1 MAEELRNLKE
11 GNYIKI
17 EGEPC
22 KITSLTKG
30 KTSKH
35 GEAKARVEAVGIF
48 DGKKRY
54 LVKPVTARVE
64 VPMILKK
71 KGQVV
76 SVQGTITQIMDLE
89 TYEMVDMDIPE
100 GKELSEGDQV
110 NYIECE
116 GKKMITE
123 S

>member
-1 MAEELRNLKE
+1 MVELRTLKE
-11 GNYIKI
+11 GNYII
-17 EGEPC
+17 IDGEPC

-35 GEAKARVEAVGIF
+35 GEAKGRVEGIGVF

-54 LVKPVTARVE
+54 LVKPVTANVQ

-76 SVQGTITQIMDLE
+76 SIHGNIAQIMDME
-89 TYEMVDMDIPE
+89 SYEMMDLTIPE
-100 GKELSEGDQV
+100 SKELKEGDQIT
-110 NYIECE
+110 YIECE
-116 GKKMITE
+116 GRKMITE
-123 S
+123 N